1 MEPSVNSSPLLSH
14 AVKIRGKNV
23 ELRKKIILLQN
34 DIQSIEKDIL
44 SLTNT
49 YDDLVEQCQT
59 LREKQTDRKK
69 DFLLEEYQ
77 KQFTDYIQDIEN
89 YINKKEWSIGS
100 MEKTNALSPKT
111 SPSIEI
117 NNKIEELSIPTL
129 HDDINQQLASVEN
142 WLMESAVTDVD
153 KSCPMIADHQNTN
166 DGADDLYQ
174 DLIFPTL
181 TDDLPTQT
189 EEIHFDE
196 NNHQEQFIKTISPEN
211 SQQQQRPDKNQRR
224 FALMRQ
230 LAEKSN
236 KTMLPMQSLAK
247 RALIHISAKKFYPL
261 IPMVIEQTGRGE
273 RAYDIYSRLLKER
286 IICVMGPITDELS
299 SVIIAQLLFLQSE
312 SSKKPVHMYINSPG
326 GVVTAGLGI
335 YDTMQYITPPIATWC
350 VGQACSMASLLLTSG
365 TRGLRHSLPN
375 SRIMVHQPSGGVQ
388 GQASDIMIH
397 AEEILKLK
405 RLINNL
411 YVKHTGQTK
420 KLLDRDRFF
429 DAASAKGLG
438 LIDKVLE
445 HPIQDLANPD
455 EKKIIK

>member
-1 MEPSVNSSPLLSH
+1 MYSTF
-14 AVKIRGKNV
+14 AR
-23 ELRKKIILLQN
+23 RLQ
-34 DIQSIEKDIL
+34 
-44 SLTNT
+44 
-49 YDDLVEQCQT
+49 
-59 LREKQTDRKK
+59 
-69 DFLLEEYQ
+69 
-77 KQFTDYIQDIEN
+77 
-89 YINKKEWSIGS
+89 
-100 MEKTNALSPKT
+100 
-111 SPSIEI
+111 
-117 NNKIEELSIPTL
+117 
-129 HDDINQQLASVEN
+129 
-142 WLMESAVTDVD
+142 
-153 KSCPMIADHQNTN
+153 
-166 DGADDLYQ
+166 
-174 DLIFPTL
+174 
-181 TDDLPTQT
+181 
-189 EEIHFDE
+189 
-196 NNHQEQFIKTISPEN
+196 
-211 SQQQQRPDKNQRR
+211 
-224 FALMRQ
+224 
-230 LAEKSN
+230 
-236 KTMLPMQSLAK
+236 MLPMQSLAK

-312 SSKKPVHMYINSPG
+312 SSKKPVHMYINS